1 MFLSILIQSGVQQ
14 QLLFWRNQEV
24 DRGNLEAARNHEQ
37 TWGALIDL
45 LDEYVVIYGESAF
58 DWSLFQEIITSGLE
72 NLSYGKIPTAI
83 DQVRINRLELVR
95 PNQAAVTFALGLN
108 DQVFPDRKE
117 TKGLLSSEE
126 REVLNQALPDGQFL
140 FDPSKESIS
149 FEPFQAYLVFLS
161 GTDRLYLSYA
171 QSYDTDGS
179 LKMSPYLRRITE
191 YLSVPV
197 ERKEH
202 LTIESDPNCYVG
214 TYRSGINTVNRIY
227 RLALDEKT
235 CTKALAKAQRISTEF
250 VMAKF
255 CFTDF

>member
-1 MFLSILIQSGVQQ
+1 MIQSGVQQ

-45 LDEYVVIYGESAF
+45 LDEYVVIYSESAF

-126 REVLNQALPDGQFL
+126 REVLNQALPDGQFYSTHQRKVSLLSLSKPIL
-140 FDPSKESIS
+140 FFFPEQIDYI
-149 FEPFQAYLVFLS
+149 LV
-161 GTDRLYLSYA
+161 
-171 QSYDTDGS
+171 
-179 LKMSPYLRRITE
+179 M
-191 YLSVPV
+191 
-197 ERKEH
+197 H
-202 LTIESDPNCYVG
+202 
-214 TYRSGINTVNRIY
+214 
-227 RLALDEKT
+227 
-235 CTKALAKAQRISTEF
+235 KAMTQMVR
-250 VMAKF
+250 
-255 CFTDF
+255 